1 MPGGADGVEED
12 GGTPVRVQW
21 RRCEICGAVGGVDGT
36 RGARDPETL
45 DGDGGSGGCCAAVAL
60 QALELLDELDRLA
73 GFERRVREL
82 VGEMRRVALGRQGQD
97 GRAPE

>member
-1 MPGGADGVEED
+1 MAWRRMGERLFVYSGADARFAVPWEVLMGPEE
-12 GGTPVRVQW
+12 REIL
-21 RRCEICGAVGGVDGT
+21 RRSTVMVAPGA
-36 RGARDPETL
+36 
-45 DGDGGSGGCCAAVAL
+45 AAPPSRS